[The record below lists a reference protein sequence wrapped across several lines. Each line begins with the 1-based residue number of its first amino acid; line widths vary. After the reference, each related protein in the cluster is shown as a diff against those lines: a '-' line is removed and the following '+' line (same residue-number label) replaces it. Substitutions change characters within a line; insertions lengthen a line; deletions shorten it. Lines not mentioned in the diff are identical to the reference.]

1 MFVCYS
7 LTGNEIVAELNINGS
22 IANMKTSSKKYV
34 EDKTD
39 EFSFSILTTH
49 VFVQVCNCN
58 SLPARAYQ
66 AT

>member
-39 EFSFSILTTH
+39 EFSSSILTTY

-58 SLPARAYQ
+58 SHPARAYQ